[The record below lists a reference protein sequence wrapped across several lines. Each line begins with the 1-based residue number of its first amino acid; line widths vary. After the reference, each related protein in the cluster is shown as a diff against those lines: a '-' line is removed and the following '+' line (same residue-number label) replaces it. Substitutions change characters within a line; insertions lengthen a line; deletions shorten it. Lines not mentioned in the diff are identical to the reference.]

1 MAPRSSISKN
11 PAIQQAVEQL
21 IADGSTVDEIHEAV
35 AEYGVS
41 RSAVGRYAKRY
52 RPMVETLVRDNAVR
66 QALRRHLPEGVDT
79 GLIDVAL
86 HRAQAEVLRS
96 IDALGDEEGPGSAKE
111 VGGLVR
117 ALRSLIASMREKK
130 AYEDEV
136 RESER
141 QKAVEAAEGAGRE
154 AGVYQR
160 ICLVQ
165 GKPWSKEAEEKW
177 EADIRKTYGEAAEEE
192 LDVIPAKG
200 TGIYLA
206 RATILAAMSKDLPVV
221 RLRCPDG
228 FERRDEA
235 WRRDWLAELVERDG
249 DDLVGELAADIVD
262 KIEDGAAHQRANGG
276 RELHQAP
283 RIPWSIS
290 VCRYWLAVA
299 SCCLNASARQG
310 RLGSTGL
317 ESGQR
322 HLSLVPGTGRRGPPL
337 HAR

>member
-117 ALRSLIASMREKK
+117 ALRSLIGSMREKK

-136 RESER
+136 RDSER
-141 QKAVEAAEGAGRE
+141 KKAVEAAEGAGRE
-154 AGVYQR
+154 AGVSDAQ
-160 ICLVQ
+160 I
-165 GKPWSKEAEEKW
+165 
-177 EADIRKTYGEAAEEE
+177 
-192 LDVIPAKG
+192 DVIK
-200 TGIYLA
+200 
-206 RATILAAMSKDLPVV
+206 RRILGMKA
-221 RLRCPDG
+221 
-228 FERRDEA
+228 
-235 WRRDWLAELVERDG
+235 
-249 DDLVGELAADIVD
+249 
-262 KIEDGAAHQRANGG
+262 
-276 RELHQAP
+276 
-283 RIPWSIS
+283 
-290 VCRYWLAVA
+290 
-299 SCCLNASARQG
+299 
-310 RLGSTGL
+310 
-317 ESGQR
+317 
-322 HLSLVPGTGRRGPPL
+322 
-337 HAR
+337 